1 MVDRP
6 HPPRAVAEL
15 QACVDYIRGDSPRA
29 ASELAAQVFATIDM
43 IAAGDFEGPE
53 SVLRTGQRVRSWPVP
68 PLRIYY
74 QRHDSR
80 AGRLAHLPSGAKT
93 HHALAARRFEFGR
106 SLSHDDPRIE

>member
-1 MVDRP
+1 MLDSGT
-6 HPPRAVAEL
+6 PPRAIVEL
-15 QACVDYIRGDSPRA
+15 QACVDYIRKDSPRA

-74 QRHDSR
+74 HRREQELVVLRIYHQ
-80 AGRLAHLPSGAKT
+80 
-93 HHALAARRFEFGR
+93 ARRPITR
-106 SLSHDDPRIE
+106 